1 LGSSQLATADSGQID
16 NPQSPGDTCRRVRRN
31 HGILEHRCTA
41 TSAATEDTGSAE
53 LVFAR
58 VNKVVSTVTVVR
70 QDAAK
75 AAGAAGVA
83 LAPAFIILD
92 MLLVLR

>member
-1 LGSSQLATADSGQID
+1 LGSSQLATADGGQIE
-16 NPQSPGDTCRRVRRN
+16 NLQSPVNTCRSVRRN

-41 TSAATEDTGSAE
+41 TSAATEDTGNTE

-58 VNKVVSTVTVVR
+58 ANKVVSTVTVVR